1 MSGPETPDQAGV
13 SDYRFLEGDTPVLEE
28 EEDMAK
34 VASRSSSCSTVVTS
48 ILTIVTMLLMSATAT
63 STNLERSRIGFESW
77 PLQFNSRIASE
88 SGKKLETPF
97 VSFASARQSSRPAQR
112 NDSDITGEKV
122 TFEVRF

>member
-1 MSGPETPDQAGV
+1 MV
-13 SDYRFLEGDTPVLEE
+13 V
-28 EEDMAK
+28 AK
-34 VASRSSSCSTVVTS
+34 VVSRSSSRSSVVTS

-97 VSFASARQSSRPAQR
+97 VNFASARQSSRPAQR
-112 NDSDITGEKV
+112 KDSDITGEKV

>member
-1 MSGPETPDQAGV
+1 MV
-13 SDYRFLEGDTPVLEE
+13 V
-28 EEDMAK
+28 AK
-34 VASRSSSCSTVVTS
+34 VVSRSSSRSSVTT
-48 ILTIVTMLLMSATAT
+48 ILTIVTMLLMSATTT

-97 VSFASARQSSRPAQR
+97 VNLASARQSSRPAQR